1 MITENTLVK
10 QAVEKAKNK
19 KRCFGYLFY
28 GDDLKNI
35 KCKPISQFPGITT
48 LLELFSVLECCWS
61 KETTYPSCQADWVPN
76 DPSYGQCAITATLV
90 HDMFGGTIH
99 KIRVSGGGTHYF
111 NKLNGQY
118 VDLTREQFD
127 LYNLP
132 VNYEP
137 NDEVPREY
145 CGKNKN
151 TYERYRKLQ
160 RNIMNYLDPAKSVQ
174 K

>member
-1 MITENTLVK
+1 MSTEYPIIEK
-10 QAVEKAKNK
+10 AVEIATK
-19 KRCFGYLFY
+19 KRRCFGYLFY
-28 GDDLKNI
+28 GDSQKDVT
-35 KCKPISQFPGITT
+35 CKPIPQFPGITT
-48 LLELFSVLECCWS
+48 LLELFAVLEKCWS
-61 KETTYPSCQADWVPN
+61 KETAYPSCQAEWVPN

-99 KIRVSGGGTHYF
+99 KIRVNGGGTHYF
-111 NKLNGQY
+111 NKINGQY

-127 LYNLP
+127 LYDLP

-137 NDEVPREY
+137 NQEISRDY

-151 TYERYRKLQ
+151 TYERYRLLQ
-160 RNIMNYLDPAKSVQ
+160 RNIMRYLNPEK

>member
-1 MITENTLVK
+1 MIVE
-10 QAVEKAKNK
+10 QAVAEARK
-19 KRCFGYLFY
+19 KRRCFGYLFY
-28 GDDLKNI
+28 GDSPKDI
-35 KCKPISQFPGITT
+35 KCKPVQQFPGITT
-48 LLELFSVLECCWS
+48 LLELFAVLEKCWS
-61 KETTYPSCQADWVPN
+61 KETAYPDCQEDWEPN

-99 KIRVSGGGTHYF
+99 RIRLNGGGTHYF

-127 LYNLP
+127 LYDFP
-132 VNYEP
+132 VDYEP
-137 NDEVPREY
+137 NQEISREY

-151 TYERYRKLQ
+151 TYVRYRQLQ
-160 RNIMNYLDPAKSVQ
+160 RNMIHYLHAEK